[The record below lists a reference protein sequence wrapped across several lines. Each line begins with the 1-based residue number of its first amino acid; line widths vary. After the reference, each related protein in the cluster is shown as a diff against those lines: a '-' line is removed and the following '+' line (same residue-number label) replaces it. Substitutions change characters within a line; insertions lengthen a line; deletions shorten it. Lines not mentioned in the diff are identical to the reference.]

1 MKVEDLIGKPFKR
14 GGRGP
19 DSYDCAGLVV
29 EVLRRR
35 NISLSIPDTPAIEH
49 LQALSMARILRAR
62 WVDVEQPFP
71 GCVVFFR
78 PDHVGVMLDRWRFIH
93 ADQACGVCIEPL
105 NHPMWKSKFAGFYE
119 YAGAGL

>member
-1 MKVEDLIGKPFKR
+1 MKLDDLIGKPFKR

-19 DSYDCAGLVV
+19 ESYDCAGLVV

-35 NISLSIPDTPAIEH
+35 NISLSIPDTPVIEH

-62 WVDVEQPFP
+62 WVDVEQPLP

-78 PDHVGVMLDRWRFIH
+78 PDHVGVILDRWRFIH
-93 ADQACGVCIEPL
+93 ADQACGVCI
-105 NHPMWKSKFAGFYE
+105 
-119 YAGAGL
+119 